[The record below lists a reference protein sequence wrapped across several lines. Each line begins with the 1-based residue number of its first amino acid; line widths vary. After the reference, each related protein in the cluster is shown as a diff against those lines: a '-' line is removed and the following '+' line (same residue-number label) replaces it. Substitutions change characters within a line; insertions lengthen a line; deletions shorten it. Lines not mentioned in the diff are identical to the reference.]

1 MAIRPKFAYGNLRI
15 PQELKLPQLPQ
26 RIRNKGMGNHSTF
39 MNFTFTTHTSH
50 YIMAPQSQIKLELQ
64 TM

>member
-1 MAIRPKFAYGNLRI
+1 MAIRPKSTYGNLHL

-26 RIRNKGMGNHSTF
+26 RIRNKGMGNHSAF
-39 MNFTFTTHTSH
+39 MNFTFTTHTSQ
-50 YIMAPQSQIKLELQ
+50 YIMAPQSQTKLELQ